1 MQISRKISKT
11 YLMSVYIFND
21 TVSDTQFYPSKTCQH
36 KDNSM
41 MIFGS

>member
-1 MQISRKISKT
+1 
-11 YLMSVYIFND
+11 MSVYIFND
-21 TVSDTQFYPSKTCQH
+21 TVSDTQIYPSKTCQH